1 MEKPEA
7 FLGNFVVRPMK
18 RGDVDEVKRLQDDC
32 LPTSCPPVFYTS
44 LLTSPTSLCL
54 LAYSPSSPSS
64 ILGCIS
70 ASLASYS
77 SLHSEPTPPSIYIFT
92 LAVAPSARQQGL
104 AYHLIRAVVKAL
116 LPKSLLSWLP
126 QKARVKLHVEATNV
140 AARRLY
146 RKLGLEEKARARGF
160 YRRLQGGG
168 SGEAIEMEG
177 VLTV

>member
-1 MEKPEA
+1 MRAVEPA
-7 FLGNFVVRPMK
+7 YLPLQPLGG
-18 RGDVDEVKRLQDDC
+18 GDVDEVKRLQNDC

-64 ILGCIS
+64 ILGCVS
-70 ASLASYS
+70 ASVTFHFS
-77 SLHSEPTPPSIYIFT
+77 SSTEPTSPFIYILT

-104 AYHLIRAVVKAL
+104 ASHLIRAVVKAL
-116 LPKSLLSWLP
+116 LPKPLLPWLS

-160 YRRLQGGG
+160 YRRLKGGG